1 METVWDWFRWLYDEH
16 GIKLTIFYDE
26 WDRGRFFKG
35 IWTTIHLSFICI
47 VLSIV
52 VGVVGAWLQT
62 SRFVWLRRIVQAYI
76 QFFRNTPPLIQLYF
90 FYFAVDTFFSSL
102 LGVHGGILDSYGWAV
117 VSLSFFA
124 GAFNV
129 EIFRAGVEAVPE
141 STTEAATALG
151 YTRRQIYQYITLPL
165 AFRVCLPALNN
176 NLINL
181 LKTTTVAYAIAVP
194 ETLYVANQIWSDEYN
209 VFEMMNVVWVT
220 YIILVGF
227 LVWLMHS
234 WEKSIKIPG
243 YGKQG

>member
-1 METVWDWFRWLYDEH
+1 LENFFVDWFLWLHSEH
-16 GIKLTIFYDE
+16 GIKLTIFYDH
-26 WDRGRFFKG
+26 WDRGRFISG
-35 IWTTIHLSFICI
+35 IWTTIHLSFVTI

-52 VGVVGAWLQT
+52 IGIIGAWFQK
-62 SRFVWLRRIVQAYI
+62 SRFVWIRIIVQGYI

-90 FYFAVDTFFSSL
+90 FYFAMDTFLSGIFNI
-102 LGVHGGILDSYGWAV
+102 HGGILGSYGWAV

-141 STTEAATALG
+141 STVESAISLG
-151 YTRRQIYQYITLPL
+151 YSRRQIYQYITLPL

-181 LKTTTVAYAIAVP
+181 IKTTTVAYAIAVP

-209 VFEMMNVVWVT
+209 VFEMMNVVWVI
-220 YIILVGF
+220 YIIIVGF
-227 LVWLMHS
+227 LVWLMHR
-234 WEKSIKIPG
+234 WELSTRIPG
-243 YGKQG
+243 FGQ

>member
-1 METVWDWFRWLYDEH
+1 MDIVWEWFRWLYDEH
-16 GIKLTIFYDE
+16 GINLTIFYDE
-26 WDRGRFFKG
+26 WDRGRFLKG
-35 IWTTIHLSFICI
+35 IWTTAHLSFVCI

-52 VGVVGAWLQT
+52 IGILGAWLQM
-62 SRFVWLRRIVQAYI
+62 SQFVWIRRIVQAYI

-90 FYFAVDTFFSSL
+90 FYFAVDAFVSTMF
-102 LGVHGGILDSYGWAV
+102 GVRGGVLDSYGWAV

-141 STTEAATALG
+141 STVEASDALG
-151 YTRRQIYQYITLPL
+151 YTRRQTYQYVTLPL

-194 ETLYVANQIWSDEYN
+194 ETLYVSNQIWSDEYN
-209 VFEMMNVVWVT
+209 VFEMMNVVWVI

-227 LVWLMHS
+227 LVWLMHR

-243 YGKQG
+243 FGQ